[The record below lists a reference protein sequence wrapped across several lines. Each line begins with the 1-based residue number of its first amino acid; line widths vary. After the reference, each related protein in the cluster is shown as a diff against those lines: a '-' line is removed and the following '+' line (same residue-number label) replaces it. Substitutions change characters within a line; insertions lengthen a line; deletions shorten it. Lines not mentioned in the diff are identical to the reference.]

1 MTGIWQLRT
10 DMILTF
16 AVLAGRKCGG
26 ISATRS
32 GSGGSALKDIER
44 EGAVVSGHVK
54 WYDAVKGYGF
64 VVPDDSGSDVMVH
77 ASCVRAFGRMS
88 LNEGS
93 KITLI
98 AVAGPRGLQAQKLI
112 EVTEA
117 EGHLLQPGFAEGSRP
132 TEFLGPEVEA
142 GPLQP
147 ARVKWFDKQ
156 KGFGFVNV
164 FGSTEDVFVHMETV
178 RRCGFQDLSSGEGM
192 AVRTFRGP
200 RGLMVAELRLWET
213 AVQD

>member
-1 MTGIWQLRT
+1 MADADGN
-10 DMILTF
+10 
-16 AVLAGRKCGG
+16 AGV
-26 ISATRS
+26 IA
-32 GSGGSALKDIER
+32 
-44 EGAVVSGHVK
+44 GHVK

-64 VVPDDSGSDVMVH
+64 VVPSSGGSDVMVH
-77 ASCVRAFGRMS
+77 ASCVRAFGKVA
-88 LNEGS
+88 LTEGS
-93 KITLI
+93 EVTL
-98 AVAGPRGLQAQKLI
+98 VAQEGPRGLQAQRLVDVI
-112 EVTEA
+112 DPETEEVV
-117 EGHLLQPGFAEGSRP
+117 LGFAESSRP
-132 TEFLGPEVEA
+132 TEFLGEEVDA

-164 FGSTEDVFVHMETV
+164 FGKSEDIFVHMETV

-213 AVQD
+213 ASEGD

>member
-1 MTGIWQLRT
+1 M
-10 DMILTF
+10 
-16 AVLAGRKCGG
+16 
-26 ISATRS
+26 
-32 GSGGSALKDIER
+32 LKDGESS
-44 EGAVVSGHVK
+44 EVALSGRVK

-64 VVPDDSGSDVMVH
+64 VVPDNGGADVMVH
-77 ASCVRAFGRMS
+77 ASCVRAFGRVALS
-88 LNEGS
+88 EGAEVQ
-93 KITLI
+93 LI
-98 AVAGPRGLQAQKLI
+98 AVSGARGLQAQRLVDVV
-112 EVTEA
+112 EPLAA
-117 EGHLLQPGFAEGSRP
+117 EMPMGFAEEARP
-132 TEFLGPEVEA
+132 TEFLGPEAEA

-164 FGSTEDVFVHMETV
+164 FGRDEDVFVHMETV

-213 AVQD
+213 ATQE